1 MNDIIYKMPD
11 INTIINNRVNIG
23 LVTIGSN
30 PLDIQT
36 GYMYKDPDR
45 GICIEGVNINCKG
58 TITWTNPVNKS
69 FGFKTDDGKEYK
81 GVIS

>member
-1 MNDIIYKMPD
+1 
-11 INTIINNRVNIG
+11 
-23 LVTIGSN
+23 
-30 PLDIQT
+30 
-36 GYMYKDPDR
+36 MYKDPDR

-58 TITWTNPVNKS
+58 TITWANPVNKS

>member
-11 INTIINNRVNIG
+11 INSIKNNRINIG

-30 PLDIQT
+30 PLNIQT
-36 GYMYKDPDR
+36 GYMYKDPDK

-58 TITWTNPVNKS
+58 IVTWTDYINKS
-69 FGFKTDDGKEYK
+69 FGFRTDDGKEYT
-81 GVIS
+81 GVMQ